1 MKSRLVATIAIFL
14 VITSFYSPANAIFGL
29 SACEKATKGIIAEE
43 KIGLESWKYFNQMVK
58 SHNKDANWNVPL
70 ADALAEVYKSD
81 KTVWEIAQKNS
92 KCYTPAQVAEIRRQ
106 LSWTNKTI
114 SDYKAILKNQNFKTY
129 TFDWSIYY
137 KKYNSAITILKEVKS
152 VPAPTSSGAGNNA

>member
-1 MKSRLVATIAIFL
+1 MKKRSLTIGLIIVLAI
-14 VITSFYSPANAIFGL
+14 SASSPANAIFGL

-58 SHNKDANWNVPL
+58 SHNKEASWNVPL

-137 KKYNSAITILKEVKS
+137 KKYNSAITILKEVKR
-152 VPAPTSSGAGNNA
+152 VPAPTASGAGNNA